1 MTSRIHAPRAKES
14 AIARYAATFALLI
27 AIFAASTWRAR
38 AADAPQPQA
47 DQQGEVL
54 DIGQQVEQAA
64 QSLKRLPA
72 LIKAKKLDEA
82 QQLVADAEQVAE
94 KLADAQAAA
103 DAATTDD
110 VAKLQAKIAA
120 ARRILDRATGDG
132 AATTKAARK
141 PAKPSKR
148 KPPAPRKKPAKKGSP
163 EAPAEGD
170 GVSFTKQV
178 APILVAKCS
187 NCHIRMK
194 KGGLSMATFADLMKG
209 SDSGTVF
216 KPGKG
221 EGSTL
226 IDLLRSGDMPRGGGP
241 LQADEIDLIS
251 QWVTAGAKF
260 DGPSETAPLSAG
272 TPAGA
277 PPAPAAA
284 PLVRAS
290 GSESVQFVRDLA
302 QSVVSTCIDCHGGMQ
317 PAGRLNLTTF
327 TGLLRGGDSGPIV
340 VPGKPDES
348 LLIKKLKG
356 MAGQRMPLRK
366 APLEDALI
374 QKFETWIAEGAKYD
388 WDDPAQTLDWAVRVM
403 VASKL
408 SHEELAAM
416 RSDLADKNWRLASPD
431 AAPAK
436 QAAEQF
442 ILLGN
447 LSPARM
453 EEVADLAKQMEA
465 KVAKTL
471 QVPDGEPFLKGK
483 LTVFAFKKHF
493 DYTEFGTMVERRELP
508 TGWHGHWRYNVVDC
522 YGCVLVP
529 NDEAGVALTLA
540 EVFAGAYLENQ
551 GRMPRWF
558 SEGAAR
564 VIAARA
570 IAKDPLAKH
579 WDEVVREAIAAGR
592 GPDEFLNAGDLL
604 SDEGAALSYGLM
616 KSLLTRMPKFV
627 AMLRELRGGAEFEPA
642 FRKHFGDT
650 PAALAA
656 AWAQREA
663 YRRK

>member
-1 MTSRIHAPRAKES
+1 M
-14 AIARYAATFALLI
+14 
-27 AIFAASTWRAR
+27 
-38 AADAPQPQA
+38 
-47 DQQGEVL
+47 
-54 DIGQQVEQAA
+54 
-64 QSLKRLPA
+64 
-72 LIKAKKLDEA
+72 IKAKKIDEA
-82 QQLVADAEQVAE
+82 QQLIADAEGIAQ
-94 KLADAQAAA
+94 KLADEPAAA
-103 DAATTDD
+103 DA
-110 VAKLQAKIAA
+110 VESLRGKIAA
-120 ARRILDRATGDG
+120 AQRILVRASG
-132 AATTKAARK
+132 AGSAMKKSSAAG
-141 PAKPSKR
+141 KPSKR
-148 KPPAPRKKPAKKGSP
+148 KPPARKKPGKKGNPDSEP
-163 EAPAEGD
+163 D
-170 GVSFTKQV
+170 GGISFSKQV
-178 APILVAKCS
+178 APILVGKCA

-194 KGGLSMATFADLMKG
+194 KGGFSMATFADLMKG

-226 IDLLRSGDMPRGGGP
+226 VDLLRSGDMPRGGGP
-241 LQADEIDLIS
+241 LPPDEIDLIS
-251 QWVTAGAKF
+251 KWITAGAKF
-260 DGPSETAPLSAG
+260 DGSSETAPLTTG

-277 PPAPAAA
+277 PPAPMAA

-302 QSVVSTCIDCHGGMQ
+302 QTVVTTCIDCHGGMQ

-327 TGLLRGGDSGPIV
+327 NGLLRGGDSGPIV

-356 MAGQRMPLRK
+356 TAGQRMPLRK
-366 APLEDALI
+366 APLDDALI

-408 SHEELAAM
+408 SHDELAAM

-431 AAPAK
+431 VAPAK
-436 QAAEQF
+436 QSGEQF

-453 EEVADLAKQMEA
+453 EEIAGLAKQMEA
-465 KVAKTL
+465 KVAKAL
-471 QVPDGEPFLKGK
+471 QVPDDQPFLKGN

-493 DYTEFGTMVERRELP
+493 DYSEFGTMVERRELP

-529 NDEAGVALTLA
+529 NDDAGVALTLA

-551 GRMPRWF
+551 GKMPRWF

-570 IAKDPLAKH
+570 VPKDPLAKH
-579 WDEVVREAIAAGR
+579 WDEIVREAIAAGR
-592 GPDEFLNAGDLL
+592 GPDEFLKAGDLL
-604 SDEGAALSYGLM
+604 SDEGAALSYGMM
-616 KSLLTRMPKFV
+616 KGLLTRMPKFV
-627 AMLRELRGGAEFEPA
+627 AMLRELRGGAEFEPT

-650 PAALAA
+650 PEAIAA

>member
-1 MTSRIHAPRAKES
+1 MWHL
-14 AIARYAATFALLI
+14 AAQGALLVGI
-27 AIFAASTWRAR
+27 VGAWHACDVLA
-38 AADAPQPQA
+38 AADDPAPDAQA
-47 DQQGEVL
+47 
-54 DIGQQVEQAA
+54 EQAA
-64 QSLKRLPA
+64 QSLKSLPG
-72 LIKAKKLDEA
+72 LIKAKKFDEA
-82 QQLVADAEQVAE
+82 QQLIADAGQVAE
-94 KLADAQAAA
+94 KLADAPADGQPA
-103 DAATTDD
+103 DAA
-110 VAKLQAKIAA
+110 VESLKGKIAA
-120 ARRILDRATGDG
+120 AQRLLDRATG
-132 AATTKAARK
+132 AAKKKSGSA
-141 PAKPSKR
+141 AKPSKR
-148 KPPAPRKKPAKKGSP
+148 KPATPRKKPGKKG
-163 EAPAEGD
+163 APDSDSTDD
-170 GVSFTKQV
+170 GISFTKQV
-178 APILVAKCS
+178 APILVAKCA
-187 NCHIRMK
+187 NYHIRMK

-226 IDLLRSGDMPRGGGP
+226 VDLLRSGDMPRGGGP
-241 LQADEIDLIS
+241 LPPDEIDLIS
-251 QWVTAGAKF
+251 KWITAGAKF
-260 DGPSETAPLSAG
+260 DGPSETAPLASG
-272 TPAGA
+272 TPPGT
-277 PPAPAAA
+277 PPAPTAV

-302 QSVVSTCIDCHGGMQ
+302 QTVVTTCIDCHGGMQ

-327 TGLLRGGDSGPIV
+327 NGLLRGGDSGPIV

-348 LLIKKLKG
+348 LLIKKLRG
-356 MAGQRMPLRK
+356 TAGQRMPLRK
-366 APLEDALI
+366 APLDDALI

-408 SHEELAAM
+408 SHDELAAM

-431 AAPAK
+431 APPAK
-436 QAAEQF
+436 QAGEQF

-465 KVAKTL
+465 KVAKAL
-471 QVPDGEPFLKGK
+471 HVPDDEPFLKGK

-508 TGWHGHWRYNVVDC
+508 TGWHGHWRYSVVDC

-529 NDEAGVALTLA
+529 NDDAGVAVTLA

-551 GRMPRWF
+551 GKMPRWF

-570 IAKDPLAKH
+570 VPKDPLAKH
-579 WDEVVREAIAAGR
+579 WDEIVREAIAAGR
-592 GPDEFLNAGDLL
+592 GPDEFLKAGDLL
-604 SDEGAALSYGLM
+604 SEEGAALSYGMM
-616 KSLLTRMPKFV
+616 KGLLKSMPKFV
-627 AMLRELRGGAEFEPA
+627 AMLRELRGGAEFEPT
-642 FRKHFGDT
+642 FRKHFGGT
-650 PAALAA
+650 PETVAA

>member
-1 MTSRIHAPRAKES
+1 MRHLAWG
-14 AIARYAATFALLI
+14 ALLVGLLG
-27 AIFAASTWRAR
+27 TWTGDVLS
-38 AADAPQPQA
+38 AADDPAQDAQQTEPAEAAQQA
-47 DQQGEVL
+47 
-54 DIGQQVEQAA
+54 EQAA
-64 QSLKRLPA
+64 QSLKNLPG

-82 QQLVADAEQVAE
+82 QQLVGEAEEIAE
-94 KLADAQAAA
+94 KLANVPAAA
-103 DAATTDD
+103 DA
-110 VAKLQAKIAA
+110 VESLRSKIAA
-120 ARRILDRATGDG
+120 AQRMLERATGAG
-132 AATTKAARK
+132 AAKKK
-141 PAKPSKR
+141 PASGAKASKR
-148 KPPAPRKKPAKKGSP
+148 KPSVTRKKSGKKAAP
-163 EAPAEGD
+163 ESDPDDAI
-170 GVSFTKQV
+170 SFTKQV
-178 APILVAKCS
+178 APILVAKCA

-194 KGGLSMATFADLMKG
+194 KGGFSMATFADLMKG

-241 LQADEIDLIS
+241 LPPDEIDLIS
-251 QWVTAGAKF
+251 KWITAGAKF
-260 DGPSETAPLSAG
+260 DGTSETSPLATG
-272 TPAGA
+272 TPAGPPTA
-277 PPAPAAA
+277 PTAA

-302 QSVVSTCIDCHGGMQ
+302 QTVVTTCIDCHGGMQ

-327 TGLLRGGDSGPIV
+327 NGLLRGGDSGPIV
-340 VPGKPDES
+340 VPGKPEES

-366 APLEDALI
+366 APLDDALI

-408 SHEELAAM
+408 SHDELAAM

-453 EEVADLAKQMEA
+453 EEVAALAKQMEA
-465 KVAKTL
+465 KVAKAL
-471 QVPDGEPFLKGK
+471 QVPDDQPFLKGK

-529 NDEAGVALTLA
+529 NDDAGVAITLA

-551 GRMPRWF
+551 GKMPRWF

-564 VIAARA
+564 VMAARA
-570 IAKDPLAKH
+570 VPKDPLAKH

-592 GPDEFLNAGDLL
+592 GPDEFLKAGDLL
-604 SDEGAALSYGLM
+604 SDEGAALSYGMM
-616 KSLLTRMPKFV
+616 KGLLTRMPKFV
-627 AMLRELRGGAEFEPA
+627 AMLRELRDGAEFEPT

-650 PAALAA
+650 PAAIAA
-656 AWAQREA
+656 GWTQREA